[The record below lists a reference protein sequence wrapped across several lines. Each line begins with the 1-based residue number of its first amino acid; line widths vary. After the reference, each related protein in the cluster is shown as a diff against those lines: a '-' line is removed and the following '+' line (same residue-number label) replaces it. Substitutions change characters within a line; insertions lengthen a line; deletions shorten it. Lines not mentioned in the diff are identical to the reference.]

1 MSRVTI
7 FNSIEFYSYERFVE
21 LFSCV
26 LYIYT
31 HLYVYIY
38 LYFFL
43 RIRLLE
49 MKAFAVDSEIFLNMY
64 LLTFG
69 RNILLLLV
77 TWKIV

>member
-1 MSRVTI
+1 MRPRQPVAGERATWLTFLISRMSRVTI

-21 LFSCV
+21 LFSYV

-49 MKAFAVDSEIFLNMY
+49 MKAFAVDSEIF
-64 LLTFG
+64 
-69 RNILLLLV
+69 
-77 TWKIV
+77 